1 MDWQGWFTIA
11 LTVSVLLTLVT
22 VPRLSTDLVLMGA
35 LFVLSVTGILT
46 PEQALSGFS
55 NSGLIT
61 VAGMFVVA
69 AGIRNSGGVDLIV
82 ERILGRPAG
91 HRPALLG

>member
-46 PEQALSGFS
+46 PEQALSGS
-55 NSGLIT
+55 
-61 VAGMFVVA
+61 A
-69 AGIRNSGGVDLIV
+69 IR
-82 ERILGRPAG
+82 A
-91 HRPALLG
+91 